1 MSTKATADDWSD
13 IAAQLRTMR
22 NEFAGVL
29 EADDEVQELRS
40 AFHAAHSIA
49 LKKVEEIQHGRTDES

>member
-1 MSTKATADDWSD
+1 MSTRGTADDWSD

-22 NEFAGVL
+22 REFTGVL
-29 EADDEVQELRS
+29 EADDEQVQELRS

-49 LKKVEEIQHGRTDES
+49 LKKVEEIRHDRTVE